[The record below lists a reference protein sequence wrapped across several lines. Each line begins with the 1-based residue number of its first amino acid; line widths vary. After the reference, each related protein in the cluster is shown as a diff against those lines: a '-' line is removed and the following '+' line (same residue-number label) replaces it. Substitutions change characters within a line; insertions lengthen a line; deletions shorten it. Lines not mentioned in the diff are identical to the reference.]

1 MLSLR
6 VQSSLTVG
14 KHVFM
19 SHPSP
24 TLQGEAGPPGV
35 PGPEGP
41 MGIQGPD
48 VCEGVMCAWC
58 ACVSACLCVVCENV
72 CMAQCVGVHTC
83 EGVP

>member
-6 VQSSLTVG
+6 MQSSLTAG
-14 KHVFM
+14 KHVFT
-19 SHPSP
+19 SHPSS

-48 VCEGVMCAWC
+48 VREGVMCARC
-58 ACVSACLCVVCENV
+58 ACVCACVFVCY
-72 CMAQCVGVHTC
+72 M
-83 EGVP
+83 

>member
-1 MLSLR
+1 VPSLGA
-6 VQSSLTVG
+6 QSSLTVG

-48 VCEGVMCAWC
+48 VREGVMCARC
-58 ACVSACLCVVCENV
+58 ACVCACVFVCY
-72 CMAQCVGVHTC
+72 M
-83 EGVP
+83 